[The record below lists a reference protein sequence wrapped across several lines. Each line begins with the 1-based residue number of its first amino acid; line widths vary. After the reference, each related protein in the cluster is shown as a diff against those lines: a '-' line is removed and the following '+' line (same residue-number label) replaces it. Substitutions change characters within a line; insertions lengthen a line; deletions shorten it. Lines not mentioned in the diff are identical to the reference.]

1 MAAASSATSSQNGK
15 SVEEPII
22 DMETFNQL
30 LEIDDDDSRDFS
42 KGLAQQYV
50 EQAASTFDDMDDALS
65 QKDLD
70 RLSKLGHFLK
80 GSSASIGLVAVS
92 KSCAAMQNYG
102 SLLDESG
109 SDKID
114 SETAL
119 SKCADLL
126 KTLKVDQEK
135 AKKWLMDF
143 YKEEW

>member
-1 MAAASSATSSQNGK
+1 
-15 SVEEPII
+15 
-22 DMETFNQL
+22 
-30 LEIDDDDSRDFS
+30 
-42 KGLAQQYV
+42 
-50 EQAASTFDDMDDALS
+50 MDDALYALSLQACSFRGHVLIYYHYIGSS

-70 RLSKLGHFLK
+70 KLSKLGHFLK

-114 SETAL
+114 STTAL

>member
-1 MAAASSATSSQNGK
+1 MAAAASSSQNGK

-109 SDKID
+109 TGHID
-114 SETAL
+114 STTAL